1 LQFPN
6 PKGSIFWPHKTTII
20 NSADKSP
27 QSNKKANKPNH
38 PTSVLVHILYL
49 LQQKRAPTYPMVEE
63 EEIVIVGGGIAG
75 LATALALSRVGMSA
89 RVLERYP
96 ELRATG
102 AALTL
107 FPNAW
112 FALRAL
118 GVDRKLTSVYNTVK
132 K

>member
-1 LQFPN
+1 MGLFLASQN
-6 PKGSIFWPHKTTII
+6 HYI
-20 NSADKSP
+20 NSADKSS
-27 QSNKKANKPNH
+27 QSNNKANKPNH
-38 PTSVLVHILYL
+38 PTSVLVHILHL

-118 GVDRKLTSVYNTVK
+118 GVDSKLTSVYNTVK